1 MKKLKC
7 DYFFNLSIQSLK
19 CLFFWQI
26 LSIPIISAKILPYT
40 ILLYEGRIFISLCEG
55 LVSVH

>member
-1 MKKLKC
+1 MKKLNRN
-7 DYFFNLSIQSLK
+7 YFLNFSIQSLK

-40 ILLYEGRIFISLCEG
+40 ILL
-55 LVSVH
+55 